1 MEQENIVTYTKVEG
15 ASTDSLEE
23 LPMVVILRGDEPYA
37 ESFCRDADY
46 VMKKLQ
52 IKRSRLTQIS
62 GKISEWVASEST
74 GM

>member
-23 LPMVVILRGDEPYA
+23 LPMVVIPADELYR
-37 ESFCRDADY
+37 EFLSRCRLCHE
-46 VMKKLQ
+46 KLQ

-62 GKISEWVASEST
+62 GKDSEWVASEST
-74 GM
+74 CM